1 MNTAHERDERTLK
14 YIVKKNVKCKDNSNI
29 LKLHIY
35 YQSTKTKHLIMRN
48 NPTETKKLMRTNVLY
63 QFDCP
68 SEDCRLRHNSYVG
81 FTWTTLTRRLT
92 MHKQFG
98 AIKTHMQDKHG
109 TTLTRQHLVDNTKI
123 IHSNRDPRR
132 IEIIEAIH
140 IRDFA
145 PTINSQKNQRLE
157 KLALWG
163 TKQQVNDACH
173 AQHTFDSDNDPRC
186 NCIENDA

>member
-1 MNTAHERDERTLK
+1 
-14 YIVKKNVKCKDNSNI
+14 
-29 LKLHIY
+29 
-35 YQSTKTKHLIMRN
+35 MRN
-48 NPTETKKLMRTNVLY
+48 NPSETKRLMRTNVVY

-81 FTWTTLTRRLT
+81 FTWTTLSRRLT

-98 AIKTHMQDKHG
+98 AIKTHMEEKHDS
-109 TTLTRQHLVDNTKI
+109 TLSRQQLVDNTKI

-145 PTINSQKNQRLE
+145 PTINGQKNQRLE

-163 TKQQVNDACH
+163 TRQQTMHARH
-173 AQHTFDSDNDPRC
+173 AQHALDSDNDSC
-186 NCIENDA
+186 NMYIDEDDE